1 MQGNVNTL
9 GPRSCYDEGKR
20 VAETMMYAYKN
31 QNNVEVRIAR
41 IFNTFGPRMH
51 PNDGRVVSNFI
62 IQALQNKDITI
73 YGDGSQ
79 TRSFQYVSDLVEG
92 LVTLMNSNYDKPVN
106 IGNPDEYSI
115 KNFAEKIKDMTKSK
129 SNIIYLS
136 KVVDDPSQ
144 RQADISTAKKEL
156 GWQPKVSVYDGI
168 KMAIGYFQAAIEV
181 AGEIVPTGPEASKPK
196 GKPSSLNPG

>member
-1 MQGNVNTL
+1 
-9 GPRSCYDEGKR
+9 
-20 VAETMMYAYKN
+20 
-31 QNNVEVRIAR
+31 
-41 IFNTFGPRMH
+41 
-51 PNDGRVVSNFI
+51 
-62 IQALQNKDITI
+62 
-73 YGDGSQ
+73 
-79 TRSFQYVSDLVEG
+79 
-92 LVTLMNSNYDKPVN
+92 LMNSNYDKPVN